1 MIKIGDIEALVIRK
15 PIKNLN
21 LSVLPP
27 LGRVRVSAPISI
39 KDEVIRTLLVTRLT
53 WIRKQQ
59 MKFQSQARQT
69 PRDYVS
75 GESHYYWGKRYRL
88 DVVYEDR
95 PSGVSIK
102 GNERILLSVLPNTNR
117 NKREDIM
124 LRWYRDELRKV
135 AKELIEKWQDSIG
148 VSLNEWGIKRMKTR
162 WGTCNQKDGRI
173 WINLE
178 LVKKPEYCLEFII
191 VHELTHLLERKHNDR
206 FKGYL
211 DVFLPQWRQ
220 RKEELNQMI
229 LSYEDWSNNAA
240 CS

>member
-211 DVFLPQWRQ
+211 DHFMPRWRQ
-220 RKEELNQMI
+220 YKEELNRSI
-229 LSYEDWSNNAA
+229 LSYEYWGQ
-240 CS
+240 